1 MNEKKA
7 QALSLYRTGNHTF
20 SSIGRELGV
29 HRSTVSD
36 WVKTES
42 TYTQAIPFTN
52 DNLTRIKETP
62 KIEDIDEFLS
72 SLAPININIAKPSTT
87 TQPCGDYAM
96 VIGDMHFGHECE
108 KTLNI
113 FFETVR
119 QLNPH
124 TIILNGDTLDMTS
137 ISKYPKDI
145 RLNTSLLNERIAYQK
160 FLATLRSI
168 SPYSHVFETNAN
180 HSGDGVEGR
189 WWRYL
194 SDRLGE
200 LRSLPDIAQKL
211 SYENVFLDPKFNVEL
226 VDYVEL
232 PGGLFVMHGDVV
244 RKHGGY
250 SARGLLEKWFTSII
264 GNHTHRVG
272 MTSQRI
278 PSIGNRPDQII
289 TVYEN
294 GCACS
299 LTPIYASAPN
309 WQNSFCIV
317 STDSENDIY
326 SVEQVIIQGDKANVS
341 TLGTTIVA

>member
-1 MNEKKA
+1 MSDKKT
-7 QALSLYRTGNHTF
+7 QAIELFKTGNHTF
-20 SSIGRELGV
+20 TSIGRELGI
-29 HRSTVSD
+29 HRSTVSE
-36 WVKTES
+36 WVKSSGGVAQS
-42 TYTQAIPFTN
+42 TPHVNQ
-52 DNLTRIKETP
+52 NLTRLKTKPCIESVEDFLVNLSPITITNTP
-62 KIEDIDEFLS
+62 K
-72 SLAPININIAKPSTT
+72 
-87 TQPCGDYAM
+87 QPVQTSCTDYAM

-108 KTLNI
+108 RTLNI
-113 FFETVR
+113 FFEAVR
-119 QLNPH
+119 QVNPH

-145 RLNTSLLNERIAYQK
+145 RINTSLLTERIAYQS
-160 FLATLRSI
+160 FLTTLRSI
-168 SPYSHVFETNAN
+168 APNTRIFETNAN

-200 LRSLPDIAQKL
+200 LKSLPDIADKL
-211 SYENVFLDPKFNVEL
+211 SYENIFLDPKFNVEL

-264 GNHTHRVG
+264 ANHTHRVG

-278 PSIGNRPDQII
+278 PGIGSRQDQTI

-294 GCACS
+294 GCSCDLS
-299 LTPIYASAPN
+299 PVYASAPN

-317 STDSENDIY
+317 STDAVNDLF
-326 SVEQVIIQGDKANVS
+326 SVEQVIVHGNRANVA
-341 TLGTTIVA
+341 TLGQTITC